1 MIESNTRKE
10 LEQQIEDYVHGKLSA
25 KEVDELWAVLI
36 RDEYYMDYMKSVANL
51 KKIAQEKREQSGNTI
66 PLFRNR
72 SSLYA
77 MAAAAV
83 ILIIGSFAL
92 FDIVSNNAQIQPIGT
107 IELDYYRSS
116 EMASETDAD
125 VLREVIVMANNGE
138 TEKAISLLDSELANE
153 SDPERR
159 SELLITMGS
168 ISYNSG
174 NYESA
179 INSFSQ
185 VIEHESADKLVI
197 EKAYWYLGNSYFQQ
211 NRMNEALEAFRK
223 ANDLNGAYS
232 RITESYIKA
241 LNTTE

>member
-10 LEQQIEDYVHGKLSA
+10 LEQRIEDYVHGKLSA
-25 KEVDELWAVLI
+25 QEVDELWAVLI
-36 RDEYYMDYMKSVANL
+36 QDEYYMDYMKSVANL
-51 KKIAQEKREQSGNTI
+51 KKIAQKESSKSGNTI

-92 FDIVSNNAQIQPIGT
+92 FDIVSNNTQVQPVGT

-116 EMASETDAD
+116 DLENTDAD
-125 VLREVIVMANNGE
+125 ILREVIVMANNGE
-138 TEKAISLLDSELANE
+138 SEKAIELLDSEIADE
-153 SDPERR
+153 ADPEKRA
-159 SELLITMGS
+159 ELLITKGS

-174 NYESA
+174 NYDSA
-179 INSFSQ
+179 IESFNRALEQ
-185 VIEHESADKLVI
+185 DNAGKLVL

-211 NRMNEALEAFRK
+211 NKMNEALEAFRK